1 MHKNHLRLVVNNQN
15 KKETLFQK
23 FYEWLN
29 KPRCIT
35 FPALPFVPTYLEKK
49 EFVQNY
55 LTQKFAEYQLTT
67 GEVGLF
73 PLCEAINEV
82 ERLKKTI
89 IKCLNNIFYSFSNII
104 VQIILY

>member
-1 MHKNHLRLVVNNQN
+1 MRKNHLRLVVNNQD
-15 KKETLFQK
+15 KKKTLLQK
-23 FYEWLN
+23 FWEWLT
-29 KPRCIT
+29 KPRCFT

-82 ERLKKTI
+82 EKLERQNRLNSYYRH
-89 IKCLNNIFYSFSNII
+89 IKRK
-104 VQIILY
+104 VAR